1 MADSPRQRIV
11 FVYMKGGMKG
21 EIEIPGIGSVKVR
34 RGLHI
39 KILSIKMAPGRG
51 VWVNVPY
58 GVSERK
64 VKNFVISQ
72 QEWIRE
78 HLSKLK
84 VYEKNTGVGLGI
96 NTEIKTKFHLLKVHS
111 CDESLPSYR
120 IDGSEI
126 RLFIPAQ
133 TSYERVAPYIENF
146 LIEVYRLES
155 RRYLPGRVK
164 ELADRYG
171 FRYGKLSFR
180 NNLSNWGSCSGEDN
194 ISLNIKLMKLP
205 DVLIDYVI
213 LHELCHTIEKN
224 HSDRFWALVK
234 RVCPGYHELR
244 KQLREYN
251 TRI

>member
-1 MADSPRQRIV
+1 
-11 FVYMKGGMKG
+11 MKG

>member
-1 MADSPRQRIV
+1 
-11 FVYMKGGMKG
+11 MKG

-84 VYEKNTGVGLGI
+84 VYEKDTGVGLGI

>member
-1 MADSPRQRIV
+1 
-11 FVYMKGGMKG
+11 MKD
-21 EIEIPGIGSVKVR
+21 EIEIPGIGKVKVR

-58 GVSERK
+58 GVSERMAK
-64 VKNFVISQ
+64 DFVVSQ
-72 QEWIRE
+72 QEWIKEQFSR
-78 HLSKLK
+78 LK
-84 VYEKNTGVGLGI
+84 VYEKDTGVGLGI
-96 NTEIKTKFHLLKVHS
+96 NTEIRTKFHILKVRS
-111 CDESLPSYR
+111 CSESVPSYR
-120 IDGSEI
+120 IDGDEI
-126 RLFIPAQ
+126 HLFVPVQ
-133 TSYERVAPYIENF
+133 TPYERIAPYIENF

-155 RRYLPGRVK
+155 RRYLPDRVR

-171 FRYGKLSFR
+171 FKYGKLSFR
-180 NNLSNWGSCSGEDN
+180 NNISNWGSCSGEDN

-234 RVCPGYHELR
+234 RVCPDYGESR
-244 KQLREYN
+244 KQLRKYN